1 MRPIPKETMMTVRI
15 NIENNNG
22 RKTDEKNTSDRVSSH
37 AIFLF
42 DGLDNSRKQRI
53 EKIIGGFSEDELKIS
68 KMGCSAFGNC
78 SENEKKEIIF
88 KALIEKIKS
97 GVIGSDTIIFMNFHT
112 HIDSDRLYFSIKG
125 VDKNIRIPVE
135 EIYQCVWSHFPGDQ
149 KPSFHNLGC
158 NTGYFSKDQQYL
170 DSHVINYAG
179 ESTIGQKEGISQ
191 ANEVL
196 RFVSLSIKFNGSM
209 PESEKIWQHME
220 SHATQEMS
228 ITGKGSFMVHKPM
241 ELPASMINGYFNP
254 LKGHKNPKLLIEYAF
269 RHRPMEQVQKLI
281 EIHDPKYRQL
291 KNMGESAKTRLLF
304 HIIPNRVTWE
314 NFNQHVV
321 NVSFLE
327 KSLVHTDSLQK
338 LLFLKEHGLLPNPIG
353 QKRADRF
360 LLAACTEGNAKVAE
374 LILAMP
380 EFRFSDSGK
389 RTALLEAIKSENVEL
404 VQLLTNHAPDFYIQ
418 NQNSNTVFHFAS
430 SQPTAAIIELLLK
443 PDFLMKFPGGST
455 AERKKTREH
464 LLNYDNKDGQCPL
477 ELAIKKNCPE
487 IVRNLLDA
495 GADPDRLNSK
505 GKTFLHQ
512 AVFRGSPA
520 VVELLLARFPETSGE
535 KIDLSMLIRKAILR
549 SEKKIAMMLIE
560 YCGAAG
566 KTQEINTPDASG
578 TTPLMLAA
586 KIKDVRLITALLD
599 AGADPAARSNSGRNV
614 LHKISKEISPNQK
627 NSILLNKNLLN
638 TESENFLHQKI
649 NFSQIENLVK
659 KFIARGV
666 SVNDA
671 DSAGNTPAL
680 IAAREKNIPLVKLLL
695 SQGADINAKN
705 KDGYTLL
712 HYALQNKDTNL
723 SRFLVEN
730 GATFDAEH
738 SAI

>member
-1 MRPIPKETMMTVRI
+1 MRPIPKEKMMTHRI
-15 NIENNNG
+15 DIDKISG
-22 RKTDEKNTSDRVSSH
+22 RKTDQKNTPERTSSH

-42 DGLDNSRKQRI
+42 DDLDKERNKRIDGLINN
-53 EKIIGGFSEDELKIS
+53 FSNDGIKIS
-68 KMGCSAFGNC
+68 KMGCSAVVD
-78 SENEKKEIIF
+78 SSAIEQKEVIF
-88 KALIEKIKS
+88 EALRKKIKS
-97 GVIGSDTIIFMNFHT
+97 GEIGSDTIIFMNFHT
-112 HIDSDRLYFSIKG
+112 HADDDTLSFSIKG
-125 VDKNIRIPVE
+125 IDKNIRIPVK
-135 EIYQCVWSHFPGDQ
+135 EIYQCVWSNFPGDK

-158 NTGYFSKDQQYL
+158 NTGYFSKDLQHS
-170 DSHVINYAG
+170 DGHVINYAG

-191 ANEVL
+191 AKEVL
-196 RFVSLSIKFNGSM
+196 RFVSISTKFDDSM
-209 PESEKIWQHME
+209 PSPEKIWRHME
-220 SHATQEMS
+220 NYATQEMS
-228 ITGKGSFMVHKPM
+228 ITGKDNFKAHNPM
-241 ELPASMINGYFNP
+241 ELPASTINGYFNP
-254 LKGHKNPKLLIEYAF
+254 RKGHKNPKLLIEYAF

-281 EIHDPKYRQL
+281 DIHDPKYRQL
-291 KNMGESAKTRLLF
+291 KNMGERAKTRLMF
-304 HIIPNRVTWE
+304 HIIPNRVAWR
-314 NFNQHVV
+314 NFNQYVV
-321 NVSFLE
+321 NVPFLE
-327 KSLVHTDSLQK
+327 KSLENTDSLQK
-338 LLFLKEHGLLPNPIG
+338 LLFLKEHDLLPNPIG

-380 EFRFSDSGK
+380 EFPFSDSGK

-404 VQLLTNHAPDFYIQ
+404 VQLLINHAPDFYLQ

-455 AERKKTREH
+455 AERKKTREQ

-505 GKTFLHQ
+505 GKPFLHQ

-520 VVELLLARFPETSGE
+520 VVKLLLARFPETSGE

-560 YCGAAG
+560 YCAAAG

-578 TTPLMLAA
+578 ITPLMLAA
-586 KIKDVRLITALLD
+586 KNKDVRLITALLD

-627 NSILLNKNLLN
+627 NSIVINKNLFN

-680 IAAREKNIPLVKLLL
+680 IAARDKNIPLVKLLL
-695 SQGADINAKN
+695 SQGANINAKN
-705 KDGYTLL
+705 KDGHTLL
-712 HYALQNKDTNL
+712 HYALQNKDKNL
-723 SRFLVEN
+723 RIFLLEN
-730 GATFDAEH
+730 GATLDVED
-738 SAI
+738 SAL

>member
-1 MRPIPKETMMTVRI
+1 MRPVSKEIAMVNRI
-15 NIENNNG
+15 DIEKISG
-22 RKTDEKNTSDRVSSH
+22 KKISEKNTSERTSSH

-42 DGLDNSRKQRI
+42 DGLDKERKKRI
-53 EKIIGGFSEDELKIS
+53 EKLIDYFSEDGLKIS
-68 KMGCSAFGNC
+68 KMGCSAF
-78 SENEKKEIIF
+78 ENFFEKEKKEMIF
-88 KALIEKIKS
+88 NALIEKIKS

-112 HIDSDRLYFSIKG
+112 HIDSDKLYFCIKG
-125 VDKNIRIPVE
+125 IDKNIRIPVE

-220 SHATQEMS
+220 SYATQEMS

-241 ELPASMINGYFNP
+241 ELPASTINGYFNP
-254 LKGHKNPKLLIEYAF
+254 LRGHKNPKLLIEYAF

-281 EIHDPKYRQL
+281 EIHDPKCRQL
-291 KNMGESAKTRLLF
+291 KDMGESAKSRLLF

-338 LLFLKEHGLLPNPIG
+338 LLFLKEHDLLPNPIG

-360 LLAACTEGNAKVAE
+360 LLAACSDGNAK
-374 LILAMP
+374 LARHIFEMP
-380 EFRFSDSGK
+380 EFPVSDSGK
-389 RTALLEAIKSENVEL
+389 QSALLDAIKSKNIELVEL
-404 VQLLTNHAPDFYIQ
+404 LMKHAPDFYIEDK
-418 NQNSNTVFHFAS
+418 NSNTVFHFAS

-455 AERKKTREH
+455 AERKNTRED

-477 ELAIKKNCPE
+477 ELAIKKNYPE

-495 GADPDRLNSK
+495 GADAHRLNSK

-512 AVFRGSPA
+512 AVFRGSTA
-520 VVELLLARFPETSGE
+520 IVKLLLERDAQTSE
-535 KIDLSMLIRKAILR
+535 KISDLNALMRKAILR
-549 SEKKIAMMLIE
+549 TENEIAMMLIAH
-560 YCGAAG
+560 CAATG
-566 KTQEINTPDASG
+566 KTKELNTPDTSG
-578 TTPLMLAA
+578 ITLLMLAA
-586 KIKDVRLITALLD
+586 KKKDIKLMTVLLD
-599 AGADPAARSNSGRNV
+599 AGADPATRSNSGRNV
-614 LHKISKEISPNQK
+614 LHKISKEIVANHK
-627 NSILLNKNLLN
+627 NSIATNKNLFN

-649 NFSQIENLVK
+649 SFSQIEHLVK
-659 KFIARGV
+659 KLIAHGA
-666 SVNDA
+666 SVNDP

-680 IAAREKNIPLVKLLL
+680 IAARDKNIPLVKLLL
-695 SQGADINAKN
+695 SQGANINAKN

-723 SRFLVEN
+723 SSFLVEN
-730 GATFDAEH
+730 GATFDAED
-738 SAI
+738 SAL